1 MLKLSQLL
9 DAKQRNSSDTY
20 ADISPLSR
28 QSPQSPLTA
37 DLSTPVSPVVS
48 LFSSKGHTRVS
59 SSVSSLVSSP
69 GQGNSMESSR
79 NALTG
84 VKEEP
89 CQARDLEEEY
99 FRMSLPSHLIFALL
113 CILITSLQN
122 ILTKACLLWTTRTFD
137 LRSITLNLMI

>member
-48 LFSSKGHTRVS
+48 LFSKGHTRVS

-99 FRMSLPSHLIFALL
+99 FRTSFPPTKSLPCFAY
-113 CILITSLQN
+113 
-122 ILTKACLLWTTRTFD
+122 
-137 LRSITLNLMI
+137 